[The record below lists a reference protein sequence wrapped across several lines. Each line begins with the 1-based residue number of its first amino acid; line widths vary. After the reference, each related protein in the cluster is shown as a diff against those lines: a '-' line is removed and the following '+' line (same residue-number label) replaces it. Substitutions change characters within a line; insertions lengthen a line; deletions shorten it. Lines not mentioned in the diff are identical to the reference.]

1 MQAFL
6 PTRNKQQA
14 HWEGG
19 EYPSLR
25 MRGEKRNIQEP
36 EPLPAA
42 EPTAKSTFVKLVGED
57 QPRPSWFRHQ
67 ALTLLCVLLFSIPAY
82 FIASQDIVTA
92 VVIKGR
98 SMMPT
103 LKDGERYFLNRW
115 RYMIL
120 APQRGDVVV
129 IKDPG
134 HQDYAVK
141 RVVGRPYDWLNFKDG
156 VLYVKG
162 KRLEEPYLS
171 NNTRTDTSG
180 TSEKWIQL
188 GRGQYFLLGDNR
200 ANSEDSRFY
209 GVVQRKNIIGMVIK

>member
-1 MQAFL
+1 MQAFP
-6 PTRNKQQA
+6 PTRNKQQPD
-14 HWEGG
+14 WEGG
-19 EYPSLR
+19 QLPPLR
-25 MRGEKRNIQEP
+25 MRDEKRSILEP
-36 EPLPAA
+36 DPLPAP
-42 EPTAKSTFVKLVGED
+42 EPATKSTVVKLVGENR
-57 QPRPSWFRHQ
+57 PRRSRLWHQ
-67 ALTLLCVLLFSIPAY
+67 ALTLLFVALLSVPAY
-82 FIASQDIVTA
+82 FVASEYIVTA

-103 LKDGERYFLNRW
+103 LKDGEHYFLNRW
-115 RYMIL
+115 RYLIL

-141 RVVGRPYDWLNFKDG
+141 RIVGRPYDWLNFKDG
-156 VLYVKG
+156 VLYING

-171 NNTRTDTSG
+171 ENTRTDTADM
-180 TSEKWIQL
+180 SEKWIQL
-188 GRGQYFLLGDNR
+188 GRNQYFLLGDNR

>member
-1 MQAFL
+1 MQAFP
-6 PTRNKQQA
+6 PTRNKQQPD
-14 HWEGG
+14 WEGG
-19 EYPSLR
+19 EFPPLR
-25 MRGEKRNIQEP
+25 MRGEKRSILEP
-36 EPLPAA
+36 DPLPAP
-42 EPTAKSTFVKLVGED
+42 EPAAKSTVVKLVGEN
-57 QPRPSWFRHQ
+57 QPRRSWLWRQ
-67 ALTLLCVLLFSIPAY
+67 VLTLLFVALFSIPAY
-82 FIASQDIVTA
+82 YIASEYIVTA

-115 RYMIL
+115 RYLIL

-141 RVVGRPYDWLNFKDG
+141 RIVGRPYDWLNFKDG
-156 VLYVKG
+156 VLYING

-171 NNTRTDTSG
+171 TNTRTDTSDM
-180 TSEKWIQL
+180 SEKWIQL
-188 GRGQYFLLGDNR
+188 GRNQYFLLGDNR

-209 GVVQRKNIIGMVIK
+209 GVVHRKNIIGMVIK